1 MEKLGDAFKA
11 IIAAFHGIIATWLF
25 TEFSERK
32 IDEFY
37 FVILLV
43 FFTVANVLVWN
54 ALLYAGGKLYWVKAS
69 NSGRLA
75 FQNDSYRFKD
85 AIGLTVVAICLGLL
99 AARLDRSDVVLRLA
113 NMLPTDWYRT
123 ASDLPLEALMIDIK
137 TTRLPEV
144 DRRSK
149 KLVTDAK
156 AEGYYL
162 RLYVKDS
169 KLAYEGYP
177 AQTTTR
183 GEIADRELILSPAC
197 RFFIDEKDPTR
208 IATMQRIEGPGV
220 FLRLANVVAVEVVD
234 ARQSACK
241 KLEPQ

>member
-1 MEKLGDAFKA
+1 MEKLGDSFKA
-11 IIAAFHGIIATWLF
+11 IVAVFHGIIATWLF
-25 TEFSERK
+25 IEFSERK
-32 IDEFY
+32 IGEFY

-54 ALLYAGGKLYWVKAS
+54 ALLYIGQRLYLLRPS
-69 NSGRLA
+69 TSGPVT

-85 AIGLTVVAICLGLL
+85 SLGLTVIAICLGLL
-99 AARLDRSDVVLRLA
+99 AAWLDRSDVVLRLA
-113 NMLPTDWYRT
+113 NKLPTDWQRT
-123 ASDLPLEALMIDIK
+123 GSDLPLEALMADIK
-137 TTRLPEV
+137 TERPPEV

-149 KLVTDAK
+149 QLVTAAK
-156 AEGYYL
+156 ADGYYL

-169 KLAYEGYP
+169 KLAYEGFP

-183 GEIADRELILSPAC
+183 GDIADRELVLSPAC
-197 RFFIDEKDPTR
+197 RFFIDEKDPTK
-208 IATMQRIEGPGV
+208 IAAMQRIEGPGV
-220 FLRLANVVAVEVVD
+220 FLRLANVGAVEVVD